1 MIIRL
6 FRIMGSLLSSILYIP
21 IDEILFTV
29 VVCDKSLY
37 FDDNFTCWGKEH
49 IPNLIVSLL
58 CILCLYITTDI
69 YITFSFHQNE
79 RYSKNIY
86 KFLINNSKKTFNVI
100 RTLSILLLEF
110 SVLYKNNVIIIMS
123 LFVLSLINFVNN
135 VEEIQYSKEN
145 DLKTL
150 LTLLINSIYFWNS
163 LCLLIGYNIRNTS
176 FNSLFEIL
184 ILGIILILIYFL
196 TYLKDNLI
204 SLNSFD
210 YTKSDLEVIKVINLI
225 LNCLE
230 KKNDNRENLLNI
242 IGYISYKD
250 KNLNLLTQEFSD
262 YMDEKEFTYFV
273 LQHLEKLYKTWLNYY
288 RNSIILQIS
297 YALFQI
303 EKQNRYN
310 KSYLLF
316 SKLIEEHHKNLKLF
330 QEYFIYRIKRN
341 LEEKGIEEFIDK
353 TNLSYKYQSN
363 KLINMIHDICEN
375 YLYFWSLLLSSEDF
389 KDLEKLDKLGFK
401 INKKISLIEEQ
412 FKKLQKTK
420 YHNGK
425 IIKLYGIFTKDILN
439 NPFKA
444 KKYLNEHIEKN
455 ENFIINKAIDLNSIN
470 SENKFQFIIVSGKKE
485 NFGIILK
492 ISPEFSSVL
501 GYPEF
506 ELIGQNMNIIIPD
519 FLQKIHEN
527 LILEKISKLKVNEDY
542 NKKLKNIN
550 AYLKCN
556 SKRITYLS
564 LDVGFTYDEDY
575 NCLIIG
581 KINYE
586 NELKLYLCKYYFILI
601 NKNLLIEN
609 YSANCIEL
617 FGKNNN
623 EINDKIINKNADI
636 TSYIKNIQN
645 DLNLKLSK
653 LDKNAKFNLLK
664 IKLNIFKKKYLT
676 PGIITWKND
685 LNFKISIDELLFNNK
700 NNGYILKLSNL
711 DDLFI
716 NSSIIYNNRNLNK
729 RNKNYYENKNNLSF
743 QKRLS
748 TTIFDTMN
756 KNFIPELI
764 TEVDFDIDEK
774 KYIFEEKNTKTFRK
788 NDKKN
793 KNNLNK
799 RKLSKISSYF
809 NSKFFPSNNNL
820 VKVEESSSGFHSSSK
835 SISHNEYESSL
846 DTYEEGQ
853 NEIEEEEEEESQEN
867 INHINKNNEEHN
879 NHDHH
884 EYHHINHNINEY
896 KKMNSENNFEGYYK
910 VNLQNISYFIFD
922 FKKLI
927 PTEIKLVPK
936 EDKMH
941 AIYQEEKFKN
951 FSRTKTFVKKGIRK
965 ITSSKNNINF
975 KKLMEHNLYKKNN
988 NNEKIDIDIIDKI
1001 IKNKFINKS
1010 IEYFLLLYVII
1021 LIIIIIIT
1029 ILYFESI
1036 IHEKNDTLKIN
1047 TFLNFHTNLFR
1058 TIEHSFFF
1066 AFEIILL
1073 GNEKYT
1079 NFYQNSREEYYN
1091 FSINYLKYIY
1101 NRSYIQINKLLRD
1114 TIDLSSDSRNKLS
1127 NKKIEV
1133 YTFFMN
1139 IENKNFDIISDNQKN
1154 IVALVEFTE
1163 TLFKFIYQEKNIRN
1177 AINPDF
1183 LYLIF
1188 NVDNNILGLEY
1199 YNDVYLNELN
1209 NKNKFIQIK
1218 LLIYFCSL
1226 IIISIFVFYLGLK
1239 ANKFIY
1245 KEKEKYLKYFFEI
1258 NIEQIIFLIHKIEN
1272 FNKNNIERTTNL
1284 ISEPKINLQNSENYS
1299 YEEEN
1304 EFLIEENISFNK
1316 VKQNDLKKKKNK
1328 NMFEN
1333 LSDIKNNL
1341 IMNIIF
1347 YISILILFFILGL
1360 VFILKNKNIYQY
1372 NIVFI
1377 LILTIEK
1384 NILNCFNNIRA
1395 LLLFFTISLRNEFL
1409 ANLFESKLK
1418 EINYIYTDNL
1428 NIIRQI
1434 ISNLNKYQFPDEMKK
1449 FIRNFGNDACDILE
1463 KSISIQNFSCQ
1474 NIGSNISNYGINEI
1488 NSYIFSNFIY
1498 LITQIHN
1505 QNLYAISH
1513 NFNFFEILYNTQYY
1527 NNIIPS
1533 NEEDYKIYQT
1543 INPFNIYNEDK
1554 FKDLT
1559 VIIIFLMRPVFS
1571 NLIDNFLN
1579 ATNNIFNDLNL
1590 IIQISKIILWIVLI
1604 LFYILYLIPYIYI
1617 KNIELNRTKKML
1629 EIIPKNIMIEI
1640 IKKER
1645 LKNNI

>member
-1 MIIRL
+1 
-6 FRIMGSLLSSILYIP
+6 MGSLLSSILYIP
-21 IDEILFTV
+21 LMEILFTV
-29 VVCDKSLY
+29 VVCDKDLY

-49 IPNLIVSLL
+49 IPNLIISSL
-58 CILCLYITTDI
+58 CIICLYITTDI

-79 RYSKNIY
+79 KYSKNIY
-86 KFLINNSKKTFNVI
+86 KFLINNSKKTFNLI
-100 RTLSILLLEF
+100 RTLSIFLLEI
-110 SVLYKNNVIIIMS
+110 SVIYKNNIIIILS

-135 VEEIQYSKEN
+135 IQEIHYNKEN
-145 DLKTL
+145 DLKTI

-184 ILGIILILIYFL
+184 LLGIILMFIYFL
-196 TYLKDNLI
+196 TYLKDDLI
-204 SLNSFD
+204 TLKSFD
-210 YTKSDLEVIKVINLI
+210 YTKSDLEVLKIINLI

-230 KKNDNRENLLNI
+230 KKNVNRENLLNI
-242 IGYISYKD
+242 IGYISFKD
-250 KNLNLLTQEFSD
+250 KSLNLLTQDFSD
-262 YMDEKEFTYFV
+262 YMDEKEFNYYV

-316 SKLIEEHHKNLKLF
+316 SKLIEENDKNLKLF
-330 QEYFIYRIKRN
+330 QQYFIYRIKRN
-341 LEEKGIEEFIDK
+341 LEEKGIEENIDK
-353 TNLSYKYQSN
+353 TSLSYKYQSN

-401 INKKISLIEEQ
+401 INKKISIIEEQ

-425 IIKLYGIFTKDILN
+425 IIKLYGKFIKDILN

-470 SENKFQFIIVSGKKE
+470 SENKFQFIIISGKKE

-506 ELIGQNMNIIIPD
+506 ELIGQNMSIIIPD

-527 LILEKISKLKVNEDY
+527 VILEKISKLKVNEDY

-575 NCLIIG
+575 NSLIIG

-586 NELKLYLCKYYFILI
+586 NDLKLYLFKNYFILI
-601 NKNLLIEN
+601 NKNLIIEN
-609 YSANCIEL
+609 FSANCIDL

-636 TSYIKNIQN
+636 TSYIKNIQT
-645 DLNLKLSK
+645 DINLKLSK
-653 LDKNAKFNLLK
+653 VNKKEKLNILK

-676 PGIITWKND
+676 PGIITWKSG
-685 LNFKISIDELLFNNK
+685 LNYKITIDELLFNTK
-700 NNGYILKLSNL
+700 NYGYIIKLSNL
-711 DDLFI
+711 DDLFK
-716 NSSIIYNNRNLNK
+716 NSSIIYNNRHSNKKNKKASNLK
-729 RNKNYYENKNNLSF
+729 NKNYSIFDKKLT
-743 QKRLS
+743 

-756 KNFIPELI
+756 KNFIPEVI

-774 KYIFEEKNTKTFRK
+774 KYIFEDKKIK
-788 NDKKN
+788 YKKDGKKN
-793 KNNLNK
+793 KINNTNK

-809 NSKFFPSNNNL
+809 NQKFFPSNNNL
-820 VKVEESSSGFHSSSK
+820 MNIEESSSGFHSSSK
-835 SISHNEYESSL
+835 SHSNLNDYESSSSF
-846 DTYEEGQ
+846 DTSEDEQ
-853 NEIEEEEEEESQEN
+853 NETEEEEEESQEN
-867 INHINKNNEEHN
+867 SNNNNKN
-879 NHDHH
+879 DLS
-884 EYHHINHNINEY
+884 HIIEQF
-896 KKMNSENNFEGYYK
+896 KDTTTENNFIGYYK
-910 VNLQNISYFIFD
+910 VNLQNISYYVYD
-922 FKKLI
+922 FKKNI
-927 PTEIKLVPK
+927 PTENKLVPK

-941 AIYQEEKFKN
+941 EVYQEEKFKN

-965 ITSSKNNINF
+965 ITSSNNNLNY
-975 KKLMEHNLYKKNN
+975 KKMMESNLYNKI
-988 NNEKIDIDIIDKI
+988 NNEKIDIEIINKI
-1001 IKNKFINKS
+1001 IKNKLINKS
-1010 IEYFLLLYVII
+1010 IKYFLLLYTII
-1021 LIIIIIIT
+1021 LIIIIVINII
-1029 ILYFESI
+1029 YFKSI
-1036 IHEKNDTLKIN
+1036 IHEKQDVFKIN
-1047 TFLNFHTNLFR
+1047 TLLIFHTNLFR

-1066 AFEIILL
+1066 TFEIILL
-1073 GNEKYT
+1073 KNEKYT

-1101 NRSYIQINKLLRD
+1101 NRSYIQLNKLISD
-1114 TIDLSSDSRNKLS
+1114 SISISSDTKNKIN

-1133 YTFFMN
+1133 YTFFMDY
-1139 IENKNFDIISDNQKN
+1139 EEYNFNIISDYQKS
-1154 IVALVEFTE
+1154 IVALVEFSE
-1163 TLFKFIYQEKNIRN
+1163 TLFKFIYEENSIN
-1177 AINPDF
+1177 AVNPEF
-1183 LYLIF
+1183 LSLIF
-1188 NVDNNILGLEY
+1188 NVDNNIMGLEFL
-1199 YNDVYLNELN
+1199 NEVYLIEL
-1209 NKNKFIQIK
+1209 KNKIKFIKIK
-1218 LLIYFCSL
+1218 FTIYFCTF
-1226 IIISIFVFYLGLK
+1226 IIISIFVIYLGLK

-1245 KEKEKYLKYFFEI
+1245 TEKEKYLKYFFEI
-1258 NIEQIIFLIHKIEN
+1258 KIEQILYLIHKTEN
-1272 FNKNNIERTTNL
+1272 FNKNNIEKTSNL
-1284 ISEPKINLQNSENYS
+1284 ISEPKINLHHSENFS
-1299 YEEEN
+1299 YDEEN
-1304 EFLIEENISFNK
+1304 NLLIEKSNSFNK
-1316 VKQNDLKKKKNK
+1316 VKKQNDLKKKINK

-1341 IMNIIF
+1341 IMIIIF
-1347 YISILILFFILGL
+1347 YISLTILFLILGL
-1360 VFILKNKNIYQY
+1360 LFYYKIREIYRY
-1372 NIVFI
+1372 NIIFI

-1384 NILNCFNNIRA
+1384 NILNCFNNIRT
-1395 LLLFFTISLRNEFL
+1395 LLLFYTIAMKNKFL
-1409 ANLFESKLK
+1409 INLFQTKLH
-1418 EINYIYTDNL
+1418 EIN
-1428 NIIRQI
+1428 NIFTENTNIFRLI
-1434 ISNLNKYQFPDEMKK
+1434 ISNLTKYKFPAEMRNYVKIFGSKK
-1449 FIRNFGNDACDILE
+1449 ACEILE
-1463 KSISIQNFSCQ
+1463 NSIAIQNFSCQ

-1488 NSYIFSNFIY
+1488 NSFIFSNFIY
-1498 LITQIHN
+1498 LITQIYK
-1505 QNLYAISH
+1505 QNAYAISQ
-1513 NFNFFEILYNTQYY
+1513 NLTYVEILYNTPYY
-1527 NNIIPS
+1527 NYFIPS
-1533 NEEDYKIYQT
+1533 NEEDYKRYQSL
-1543 INPFNIYNEDK
+1543 NPFNIYNEEK

-1559 VIIIFLMRPVFS
+1559 VIIIFLMRPIFS
-1571 NLIDNFLN
+1571 NLIDYFLN
-1579 ATNNIFNDLNL
+1579 STNNIFNNLNL
-1590 IIQISKIILWIVLI
+1590 IIKISSYIIWIIVS

-1645 LKNNI
+1645 IKNR